1 MDSTAFLTEEDI
13 VIHEFKGAPPRR
25 IQRKLKKG
33 GIAKEGGAP
42 KIKGGIGPGP
52 AKAGIG
58 YGTNGSTSKKIG
70 TPKKSSVGK
79 KKASKTNATSSN
91 GASKKSIPKK
101 LKKPR
106 ATLVSKSKTKA
117 GSDKVKQLK
126 ERMRAMAVK
135 MMNRAKVCPK
145 KHKLKQFTGEEDG
158 YSCNLCSKYFNQVY
172 GCRICDWDACE
183 KCLKSR
189 SNKSSAAA
197 STKGSKAKKST
208 SKKKNKDEEDKVCW
222 DYRKG
227 MCRKGSRC
235 KWEHTDDS
243 QEIDKSES
251 WGSESWGSE
260 SWGSKSRDRWLSS
273 SNSYGWTSTEQRS
286 YSYSTM
292 HNPYQSAFEKPINSA
307 LMRNSG
313 YSLAEEPINSALLR
327 NSGYSVDDEL
337 FEGLYRKPVRRSVS
351 GQGSMEALMFNSQHL
366 AGPRMDENMCWNFLE
381 GRCRVGANCKWSHEF
396 PEDEIDK
403 YIEKNISCP
412 VCSQMFIDYDGLEQH
427 QEAKMHYLPETLA
440 KIKEVMKKHRQKQQ
454 QPRDED
460 SKDHEWGSWE
470 KHGTGVGSKLLK
482 KWGFEDRLGKSKD
495 GPINPVILDVR
506 RKNTGL
512 GFAGWKK
519 RRRISDDP
527 LLHQILTN
535 GRKRHKQNAEKESKG
550 DLGAQVPLDYS
561 QLNGE
566 ASTSTSKPKAKASK
580 VKKAQKKRINNSKI
594 KKAGKNKK
602 SPAKTKRPTK
612 GEEGF
617 DLCWSFKKGT
627 CKKGD
632 KCKWKHS

>member
-1 MDSTAFLTEEDI
+1 MDSTAFLTEKDT
-13 VIHEFKGAPPRR
+13 VIHEFKGAPPLR
-25 IQRKLKKG
+25 IQRILKRGEIPKKGRRSKKASGSKKG
-33 GIAKEGGAP
+33 GIGL
-42 KIKGGIGPGP
+42 GP
-52 AKAGIG
+52 AKADIG
-58 YGTNGSTSKKIG
+58 SGTNGKKSKAVGK
-70 TPKKSSVGK
+70 KKSSIGK
-79 KKASKTNATSSN
+79 KKASKTTGKSSN
-91 GASKKSIPKK
+91 GKDKKSIPKK
-101 LKKPR
+101 LKKPKKPKTT
-106 ATLVSKSKTKA
+106 ASKAKA

-135 MMNRAKVCPK
+135 LMNRAKVCPK
-145 KHKLKQFTGEEDG
+145 KHKLKKFSGEEDG
-158 YSCNLCSKYFNQVY
+158 YSCNMCSKYCDQVY

-189 SNKSSAAA
+189 SNQSSATP
-197 STKGSKAKKST
+197 SKKGSKAKKSD
-208 SKKKNKDEEDKVCW
+208 SKKKKDPEDKVCW

-227 MCRKGSRC
+227 KCRKGLRC
-235 KWEHTDDS
+235 KWEHSDDS
-243 QEIDKSES
+243 LEIDRSES
-251 WGSESWGSE
+251 WGS
-260 SWGSKSRDRWLSS
+260 RDSTVGRKWQSS
-273 SNSYGWTSTEQRS
+273 TTDYGWLLTGQRP
-286 YSYSTM
+286 YPYTAM
-292 HNPYQSAFEKPINSA
+292 HDPYQSPFEKPINSA

-313 YSLAEEPINSALLR
+313 IPCTEEPVNAALLR
-327 NSGYSVDDEL
+327 NSGYSVDDEI
-337 FEGLYRKPVRRSVS
+337 FEGLYRKPVRRSVLC
-351 GQGSMEALMFNSQHL
+351 GQGSMEALMFNSSHL
-366 AGPRMDENMCWNFLE
+366 AGPRMDEKMCWNFLE
-381 GRCRVGANCKWSHEF
+381 GKCRSGANCKWSHEF
-396 PEDEIDK
+396 PEDEIEN

>member
-33 GIAKEGGAP
+33 GLRKEGGGS
-42 KIKGGIGPGP
+42 KKGGVGLGS

-58 YGTNGSTSKKIG
+58 YGKNGSKSKGIG

-79 KKASKTNATSSN
+79 KASKTNGKSSN
-91 GASKKSIPKK
+91 GKSKKSIPKK
-101 LKKPR
+101 LKKPK
-106 ATLVSKSKTKA
+106 ATVSKTKT

-135 MMNRAKVCPK
+135 LMNRAKVCPK

-158 YSCNLCSKYFNQVY
+158 YSCNLCSKYCDQVY

-189 SNKSSAAA
+189 SNKTKDSSAAA
-197 STKGSKAKKST
+197 RSKKGGKAKKSD
-208 SKKKNKDEEDKVCW
+208 SKKKKDEDQTCW

-227 MCRKGSRC
+227 MCRKGARC
-235 KWEHTDDS
+235 KWEHSDDS
-243 QEIDKSES
+243 LEIANSDS
-251 WGSESWGSE
+251 WGSRDSWQSSTTKYG
-260 SWGSKSRDRWLSS
+260 WLST
-273 SNSYGWTSTEQRS
+273 GRRS
-286 YSYSTM
+286 HPYSTM

-313 YSLAEEPINSALLR
+313 FAVGEEPVNSALLR
-327 NSGYSVDDEL
+327 NSGYSVDDEI
-337 FEGLYRKPVRRSVS
+337 FEGLYRKPVRRSMA
-351 GQGSMEALMFNSQHL
+351 GHGSVEALMFNSQHL
-366 AGPRMDENMCWNFLE
+366 AGPRMDEKMCWNFLE
-381 GRCRVGANCKWSHEF
+381 GKCRVGANCKWSHEF

-412 VCSQMFIDYDGLEQH
+412 VCSQMFIDYDGLDQH
-427 QEAKMHYLPETLA
+427 QEAKMHYPPETLA
-440 KIKEVMKKHRQKQQ
+440 KIKEVMRKNKKKQK
-454 QPRDED
+454 PRDDD
-460 SKDHEWGSWE
+460 SKDHEWGDWE

-482 KWGFEDRLGKSKD
+482 KWGFEDRLGKTKV

-519 RRRISDDP
+519 RKRIMDDP

-535 GRKRHKQNAEKESKG
+535 GKKRHKQNTEKKKELKG
-550 DLGAQVPLDYS
+550 DSGGPFAQVPLDYS
-561 QLNGE
+561 NLDGE
-566 ASTSTSKPKAKASK
+566 ASGSLSKPKAKGSK
-580 VKKAQKKRINNSKI
+580 VKKSAQKKRINNSKNN
-594 KKAGKNKK
+594 KGGKNKK
-602 SPAKTKRPTK
+602 SAAKTKRPVK

-617 DLCWSFKKGT
+617 DICWSFKKGT

>member
-1 MDSTAFLTEEDI
+1 MDSTAFLTEKDT
-13 VIHEFKGAPPRR
+13 VIHEFKGAPPLR
-25 IQRKLKKG
+25 IQRILKRGELPKKGRRSRKANGSKKG
-33 GIAKEGGAP
+33 GIG
-42 KIKGGIGPGP
+42 GP
-52 AKAGIG
+52 AKADIG
-58 YGTNGSTSKKIG
+58 SGTNG
-70 TPKKSSVGK
+70 KKSKAVGTKKKPSMGK
-79 KKASKTNATSSN
+79 KKASKTSGKSSN
-91 GASKKSIPKK
+91 GKNQKSTAKK
-101 LKKPR
+101 LKKPKTT
-106 ATLVSKSKTKA
+106 ASKAKA

-135 MMNRAKVCPK
+135 LMNQAKVCPE
-145 KHKLKQFTGEEDG
+145 KHKLKKFSGEEDG
-158 YSCNLCSKYFNQVY
+158 YSCNLCSKYCDQVY

-189 SNKSSAAA
+189 SNNSSAAA
-197 STKGSKAKKST
+197 SKKGSKAKKSD
-208 SKKKNKDEEDKVCW
+208 SKKKKDPEDKVCW

-227 MCRKGSRC
+227 KCRKGSRC

-243 QEIDKSES
+243 QEIDRSES
-251 WGSESWGSE
+251 WGSIDSTTPGST
-260 SWGSKSRDRWLSS
+260 WQSS
-273 SNSYGWTSTEQRS
+273 TPDYGWLLTAQRP
-286 YSYSTM
+286 YPYSTG

-313 YSLAEEPINSALLR
+313 IPVDEEPVNAALLR
-327 NSGYSVDDEL
+327 NSGYSVDDEI
-337 FEGLYRKPVRRSVS
+337 FEGLYRKPVRRSVLC
-351 GQGSMEALMFNSQHL
+351 GQGSMEALMFNSSHL
-366 AGPRMDENMCWNFLE
+366 AGPRMDEKMCWNFLE
-381 GRCRVGANCKWSHEF
+381 GKCRSGAKCKWSHEF
-396 PEDEIDK
+396 PEDEIDM

-460 SKDHEWGSWE
+460 SKDHEWGDWE

-482 KWGFEDRLGKSKD
+482 KWGFEDRLGKSKV

-519 RRRISDDP
+519 RKRISDDP

-535 GRKRHKQNAEKESKG
+535 GRKKHKQNAEKESEG

-566 ASTSTSKPKAKASK
+566 ASESTSKPKAKASK
-580 VKKAQKKRINNSKI
+580 MKKAQKKRINNSKN
-594 KKAGKNKK
+594 KKSGKNKK
-602 SPAKTKRPTK
+602 SAAKNKRPAK
-612 GEEGF
+612 GEAGY
-617 DLCWSFKKGT
+617 DICWSFKKGT